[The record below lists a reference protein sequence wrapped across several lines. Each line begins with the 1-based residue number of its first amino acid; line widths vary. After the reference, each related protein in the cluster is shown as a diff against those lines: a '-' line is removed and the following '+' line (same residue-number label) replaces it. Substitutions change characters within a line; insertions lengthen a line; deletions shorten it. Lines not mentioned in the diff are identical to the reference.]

1 MKALI
6 AAGGRA
12 TRLRPITYTIN
23 KHLIP
28 LANRSMIE
36 YAIEKIVECGITD
49 IAINVNPGE
58 QEIQKVIGYGKR
70 WNVHITYLEQVGGAK
85 GIGHTVRNAAQWIG
99 DEPFVFYLGDNI
111 ILGSI
116 APMYERFINEKLDC
130 LLALSQVE
138 DPQRFG
144 VPELRNGRI
153 TRIIEKPENPPS
165 PYAVTGIYFFR
176 PIALDAASDIVPSA
190 RGEYEIGD
198 IINWMINRNY
208 SVGYEE
214 TIGWWKDTGKPEDLI
229 EGNSLLLD
237 RMARG
242 LIAPDISIENGAV
255 FEGNVSVGSGS
266 VIGGDAKIIGPT
278 CIGKGC
284 EIRNGVI
291 GPHVSIGDGVR
302 FIGTDIHTSI
312 VMDGCQIIGGPSISC
327 SVFGRNVHASKQ
339 ASRTD
344 QTHHYLVGDNTL
356 VEW

>member
-6 AAGGRA
+6 AAGGHA

-28 LANRSMIE
+28 LANRPMIE
-36 YAIEKIVECGITD
+36 NAIEKIVECGITD

-58 QEIQKVIGYGKR
+58 QEIQRIVGDGSR
-70 WNVHITYLEQVGGAK
+70 WNVRITYLEQVGGAK

-99 DEPFVFYLGDNI
+99 DDSFVFYLGDNI

-116 APMYERFINEKLDC
+116 ASMYDRFVREEMDC

-144 VPELRNGRI
+144 VPELKNGRI
-153 TRIIEKPENPPS
+153 VRVHEKPEDPPS

-176 PIALDAASDIVPSA
+176 PVALAAAFEIRPSA
-190 RGEYEIGD
+190 RGEYEITD
-198 IINWMINRNY
+198 IINWLIHRNY
-208 SVGYEE
+208 VVGYEE

-237 RMARG
+237 QMARG
-242 LIAPDISIENGAV
+242 KIAPDISVEEGAT
-255 FEGNVSVGSGS
+255 FEGNVSIGSGS
-266 VIGGDAKIIGPT
+266 IIGKDTKIIGPT

-284 EIRNGVI
+284 EIRGGVI

-302 FIGTDIHTSI
+302 IHSTDITTSI
-312 VMDGCQIIGGPSISC
+312 VMDGCAITAGPPISGSI
-327 SVFGRNVHASKQ
+327 FGRNVQ
-339 ASRTD
+339 ATKRVLRADNS
-344 QTHHYLVGDNTL
+344 HCFLVGDNTS